1 MTTLDAGGLDA
12 VIACMAAAV
21 LLGNLM
27 LARRWR
33 R

>member
-1 MTTLDAGGLDA
+1 MTTLDAGGFDA
-12 VIACMAAAV
+12 VIACLLAAV
-21 LLGNLM
+21 LIGNLV